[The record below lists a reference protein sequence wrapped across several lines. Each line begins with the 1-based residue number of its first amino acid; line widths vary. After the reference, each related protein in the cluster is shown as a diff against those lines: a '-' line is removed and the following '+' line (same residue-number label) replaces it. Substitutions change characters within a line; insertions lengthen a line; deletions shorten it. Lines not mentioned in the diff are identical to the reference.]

1 MIRMFI
7 GSSSKGEDKDIEIA
21 YEYSINQNTKEEVE
35 INWMRQSDDSDS
47 YWGCWQTHTWPTP
60 FSGYRWG
67 IAEYCN
73 FEGKAIYTDC
83 DMINFRD
90 IKELHDIDLQG
101 KAIGARRGTRFG
113 GHEFCVMVIDCAKMK
128 DLIMP
133 KQRLM
138 KMSEAHQRYIGMF
151 SGNPNLVHDIDPR
164 WNVLDGE
171 NLKFEEMY
179 QLHYTNMATQPWKPG
194 WYTGQP
200 MEHPREDVVKMYYKK
215 VGEAKLAGMQP
226 YTPGKDYPT
235 LNEYNIIGR

>member
-1 MIRMFI
+1 MIKLFI

-21 YEYSINQNTKEEVE
+21 YEYSINQNTKEDVQIE
-35 INWMRQSDDSDS
+35 WMRQSDDPKS
-47 YWGCWQTHTWPTP
+47 YWGCWETHTWPTP
-60 FSGYRWG
+60 FSGFRWG
-67 IAEYCN
+67 IPEFCN
-73 FEGKAIYTDC
+73 FEGRAIYTDC

-90 IKELHDIDLQG
+90 MKELWETDLEG
-101 KAIGARRGTRFG
+101 KPIAARRGQRFG

-128 DLIMP
+128 DLIIP
-133 KQRLM
+133 KERLM
-138 KMSEAHQRYIGMF
+138 KISESHQRYIYTF
-151 SGNPNLVHDIDPR
+151 SGQSHHVKDLDPR

-171 NLKFEEMY
+171 DRKFEDMY
-179 QLHYTNMATQPWKPG
+179 QLHFTNMATQPWKPG

-200 MEHPREDVVKMYYKK
+200 MKHPREDVVKMYYKK

>member
-21 YEYSINQNTKEEVE
+21 YEYSINQNTKEEVQIE
-35 INWMRQSDDSDS
+35 WMRQSDDPNS

-60 FSGYRWG
+60 FSGFRWG
-67 IAEYCN
+67 IPEFCN
-73 FEGKAIYTDC
+73 FEGRAIYTDC

-101 KAIGARRGTRFG
+101 KPIGARRGVRFG

-128 DLIMP
+128 DHIIP
-133 KQRLM
+133 KERLM
-138 KMSEAHQRYIGMF
+138 KISESHQRYIYTF
-151 SGNPNLVHDIDPR
+151 SGNPDLVHDIDPR

-179 QLHYTNMATQPWKPG
+179 QLHYTNMATQPWKPE

-200 MEHPREDVVKMYYKK
+200 KEHPRKDVVDKYYE
-215 VGEAKLAGMQP
+215 VLAEAKLKGYKP
-226 YTPGKDYPT
+226 YEPGRDYPT
-235 LNEYNIIGR
+235 LKEYNVIGR

>member
-1 MIRMFI
+1 MIKLFI

-21 YEYSINQNTKEEVE
+21 YEYSINQNTKEDVQIE
-35 INWMRQSDDSDS
+35 WMRQSDDPKS
-47 YWGCWQTHTWPTP
+47 YWGCWETHTWPTP
-60 FSGYRWG
+60 FSGFRWG
-67 IAEYCN
+67 IPEFCN
-73 FEGKAIYTDC
+73 FEGRAIYTDC

-90 IKELHDIDLQG
+90 MKELWETDLEG
-101 KAIGARRGTRFG
+101 KPIAARKGQRFG

-128 DLIMP
+128 DLIIP
-133 KQRLM
+133 KERLM
-138 KMSEAHQRYIGMF
+138 KISESHQRYIYTF
-151 SGNPNLVHDIDPR
+151 SGQSHHVKDLDPR

-171 NLKFEEMY
+171 DKKFEDMY
-179 QLHYTNMATQPWKPG
+179 QLHFTNMATQPWKPG

-200 MEHPREDVVKMYYKK
+200 MKHPREDVVKMYYKK